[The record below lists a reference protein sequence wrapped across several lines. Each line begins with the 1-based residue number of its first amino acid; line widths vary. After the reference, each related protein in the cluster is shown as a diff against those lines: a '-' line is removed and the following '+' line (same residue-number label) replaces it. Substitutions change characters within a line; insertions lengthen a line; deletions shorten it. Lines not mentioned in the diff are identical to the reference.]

1 MELRHLR
8 YFVTVAEELH
18 FSRAAERLG
27 IAQPPLSRQI
37 QQLEA
42 ELGFLLFERSRPRV
56 GLTAAG
62 SVLLEHARRV
72 FDTIDAGVRDAR
84 RTSLGERGRVNVGY
98 PSSLAYSGLTELL
111 RAFRARFPDVDVGLK
126 ELPPA
131 EQIEA
136 LKDGQID
143 VGFIRGRVDDPEL
156 TFEIARRETFVLALP
171 LDHPLVKK
179 KHIALASVALEP
191 FVFFPRERGPAFFD
205 QLISLCREAGFN
217 PRIAHEAPPLDV
229 LSLVGAGFGISIVP
243 SSVRESGRSDVI
255 LRPLI
260 GAPVSELFIAW
271 RPSDLSPSCQ
281 QFVELV
287 RRIGVRRAR
296 RSLGASRR

>member
-8 YFVTVAEELH
+8 YFIAVAEELH

-37 QQLEA
+37 QDLEA

-62 SVLLEHARRV
+62 TVLLEHARRV
-72 FDTIDAGVRDAR
+72 FETIDAGVRDAR
-84 RTSLGERGRVNVGY
+84 RTSVGERGRVNVGY

-111 RAFRARFPDVDVGLK
+111 RAFRGRFPDVDVGLR

-131 EQIEA
+131 AQIEA
-136 LKDGQID
+136 LKAGQID
-143 VGFIRGRVDDPEL
+143 VGFVRGPVDDAAL
-156 TFEIARRETFVLALP
+156 ASEIARRETFVLALP
-171 LDHPLVKK
+171 LDHPLAKK
-179 KHIALASVALEP
+179 KNIALSSVALEP

-205 QLISLCREAGFN
+205 QLLALCHEAGFE
-217 PRIAHEAPPLDV
+217 PRIAHEAPLLDV
-229 LSLVGAGFGISIVP
+229 LSLVAAGFGVSIVP
-243 SSVRESGRSDVI
+243 SSVRESRRADVV
-255 LRPLI
+255 LRPLL

-281 QFVELV
+281 QFVQLV
-287 RRIGVRRAR
+287 RRIGVRKARRAPRAR
-296 RSLGASRR
+296 P

>member
-1 MELRHLR
+1 VELRHLR
-8 YFVTVAEELH
+8 YFVAVAEELH

-27 IAQPPLSRQI
+27 MAQPPLSRQI
-37 QQLEA
+37 QELEA

-62 SVLLEHARRV
+62 GVLLEHARRV
-72 FDTIDAGVRDAR
+72 FEAINTGVRDAR

-98 PSSLAYSGLTELL
+98 PSSLAYSGLTDLL
-111 RAFRARFPDVDVGLK
+111 RAFRARFPDVDVGLR

-131 EQIEA
+131 AQIEA
-136 LKDGQID
+136 LKVGQID
-143 VGFIRGRVDDPEL
+143 VGFVRGPVDDAAL
-156 TFEIARRETFVLALP
+156 ASEIARRETFVLALP

-179 KHIALASVALEP
+179 KSIALSSLALEP

-205 QLISLCREAGFN
+205 QLVALCREAGFD

-229 LSLVGAGFGISIVP
+229 LSLVAAGFGVSIVP
-243 SSVRESGRSDVI
+243 SSVRESRRADVV

-271 RPSDLSPSCQ
+271 RPSDLSPSRH

-287 RRIGVRRAR
+287 RRIGVRKAR
-296 RSLGASRR
+296 RAPHARP

>member
-1 MELRHLR
+1 VELRHLR
-8 YFVTVAEELH
+8 YFVAVAEELH
-18 FSRAAERLG
+18 FGRAADRLG

-37 QQLEA
+37 QQLEE

-72 FDTIDAGVRDAR
+72 FEGIDAGIRDAR

-111 RAFRARFPDVDVGLK
+111 RAFRARFPDVEVGLR
-126 ELPPA
+126 ELPIA
-131 EQIEA
+131 AQIEA
-136 LKDGQID
+136 LKSGQID
-143 VGFIRGRVDDPEL
+143 VGFVRGRIDDPAL
-156 TFEIARRETFVLALP
+156 ATEIARRETFVLAMP
-171 LDHPLVKK
+171 LGHPLAKRK
-179 KHIALASVALEP
+179 SILLSSVALEP

-205 QLISLCREAGFN
+205 QLIALCREAGFN

-229 LSLVGAGFGISIVP
+229 LSLVSAGFGISIVP
-243 SSVRESGRSDVI
+243 SSVRESRRSDVV
-255 LRPLI
+255 LRPLS

-271 RPSDLSPSCQ
+271 RLSDLSPSRR

-287 RRIGVRRAR
+287 RRIGVRHAR
-296 RSLGASRR
+296 RSFSR